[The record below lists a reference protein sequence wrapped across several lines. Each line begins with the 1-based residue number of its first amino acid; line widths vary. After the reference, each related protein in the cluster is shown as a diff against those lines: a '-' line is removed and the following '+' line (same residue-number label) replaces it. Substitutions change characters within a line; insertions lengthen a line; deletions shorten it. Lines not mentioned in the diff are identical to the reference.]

1 MAARWTVLFRLRAV
15 EVAFRCVRARGV
27 LADAA
32 ELLALRMHGANA
44 QDVRARHELVR
55 SLLTGASDDLALA
68 ASSMKAAELFALYG
82 ASANPMLPLLS
93 VQHVPDGNH
102 PVRLRLALSL
112 FQSSRACAEEAC
124 GCVETC
130 RVHLRTADDLL
141 AVPVLP
147 GMDGLLDVERFIA
160 LHAGVKAALDLA
172 RVSAALA
179 ITAHWLVR

>member
-1 MAARWTVLFRLRAV
+1 MAAPWTVLFRLRAG
-15 EVAFRCVRARGV
+15 EVAVRCVRARGV

-32 ELLALRMHGANA
+32 ARLASRMHGADA
-44 QDVRARHELVR
+44 QDVRARHELGR
-55 SLLTGASDDLALA
+55 
-68 ASSMKAAELFALYG
+68 AAELFALYG

-102 PVRLRLALSL
+102 PVRPRLALSL

>member
-32 ELLALRMHGANA
+32 ARLASRMHGADA

-55 SLLTGASDDLALA
+55 GLLTGASDDLALA

-112 FQSSRACAEEAC
+112 FQSARGCADRRGRVRRRGVVLRPPPDGRQPAC
-124 GCVETC
+124 
-130 RVHLRTADDLL
+130 RR
-141 AVPVLP
+141 P
-147 GMDGLLDVERFIA
+147 GPPWRGR
-160 LHAGVKAALDLA
+160 LA
-172 RVSAALA
+172 R
-179 ITAHWLVR
+179 R

>member
-1 MAARWTVLFRLRAV
+1 MAAPWTVLFRLRV
-15 EVAFRCVRARGV
+15 GEVAVRCVRARGV

-32 ELLALRMHGANA
+32 ARLASRMHGADA

-55 SLLTGASDDLALA
+55 GLLTGASDDLALA

-93 VQHVPDGNH
+93 VQHVTDGNH
-102 PVRLRLALSL
+102 PVRLALSL
-112 FQSSRACAEEAC
+112 FQSARAYTEEAC

-130 RVHLRTADDLL
+130 CVHLRMADDLL
-141 AVPVLP
+141 AVPALP

-179 ITAHWLVR
+179 ITAHWLVS